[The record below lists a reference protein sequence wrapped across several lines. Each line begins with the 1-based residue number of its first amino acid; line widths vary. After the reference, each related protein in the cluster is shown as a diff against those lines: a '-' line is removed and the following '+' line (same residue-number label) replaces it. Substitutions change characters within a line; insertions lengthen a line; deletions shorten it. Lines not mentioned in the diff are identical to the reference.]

1 MIPKGAYPAVA
12 VTVGF
17 RESSMHYKKRSTH
30 HPIEMQRR
38 SFVFGSASALGLA
51 ARPLA
56 ISAGPAFAAERKITW
71 GTNEAYSRPE
81 MLQPFTEATGIE
93 VDTALFSDPA
103 ELVTKLTAGGAG
115 VDMMID
121 GSYHV
126 DITHRAGVIQ
136 PLDRS
141 AIPNLD
147 AVIPAFRNAE
157 GLSFDGQ
164 AYGVP
169 LLWGTDSIVYR
180 GDMVDGE
187 INDIAALFDPK
198 YAGRIAMPGG
208 LLESLIVGAIYL
220 GIEKPFDMD
229 ADDLDA
235 VAELLIKQ
243 KPLLRTYWNDIGDLK
258 NLMATGEVVLAWGWA
273 PVLELAK
280 DGIDIRWGFPSQGQL
295 GWYDACYL
303 TTEAE
308 GQAKSDCEALMNY
321 LLGDSYGVM
330 LGEEA
335 GYRTVSEKAI
345 AEMPAEM
352 RDSLSLDDPMS
363 YLDSATWWVTP
374 SDEQAYKDAWNRVL
388 NA

>member
-1 MIPKGAYPAVA
+1 
-12 VTVGF
+12 
-17 RESSMHYKKRSTH
+17 MHITKNKNQAPMT
-30 HPIEMQRR
+30 EMRRR
-38 SFVFGSASALGLA
+38 SFLAGTASTIGLGAAFGALG
-51 ARPLA
+51 
-56 ISAGPAFAAERKITW
+56 AGRAQAAERKITW
-71 GTNEAYSRPE
+71 GTNEAYARPR
-81 MLQPFTEATGIE
+81 MLQPFTDATGID

-103 ELVTKLTAGGAG
+103 ELVTKLAAGGAG

-126 DITHRAGVIQ
+126 DITHQAGVLQ
-136 PLDRS
+136 PIDPS
-141 AIPNLD
+141 AVPNLS
-147 AVIPAFRNAE
+147 AVIPAFKNAE
-157 GLSFDGQ
+157 GLSFDGET
-164 AYGVP
+164 YGVP
-169 LLWGTDSIVYR
+169 LLWGTDSMAYR

-187 INDIAALFDPK
+187 INDLGALFDSK

-220 GIEKPFDMD
+220 GIEKPFDMGSQE
-229 ADDLDA
+229 LDA
-235 VAELLIKQ
+235 VVELLIKQ

-273 PVLELAK
+273 PLLELAK
-280 DGIDIRWGFPSQGQL
+280 DGIDIRWGFPTQGQL

-303 TTEAE
+303 TTEAT

-335 GYRTVSEKAI
+335 GYRTVSESAI
-345 AEMPAEM
+345 AEMPDEM
-352 RDSLSLDDPMS
+352 RASLDLNNPMA

>member
-1 MIPKGAYPAVA
+1 MRNTNTKHGNSMIAL
-12 VTVGF
+12 
-17 RESSMHYKKRSTH
+17 
-30 HPIEMQRR
+30 QRR
-38 SFVFGSASALGLA
+38 SFVFGTASAMGLA
-51 ARPLA
+51 AAPFGFG
-56 ISAGPAFAAERKITW
+56 AGPARAADRKITW

-93 VDTALFSDPA
+93 VEAALFSDPA
-103 ELVTKLTAGGAG
+103 ELVTKLKSGGAG
-115 VDMMID
+115 VHMMID

-126 DITHRAGVIQ
+126 DITHQAGVLQ
-136 PLDRS
+136 PLDPG

-147 AVIPAFRNAE
+147 AVIPAFRDAE
-157 GLSFDGQ
+157 GLAFDGQ
-164 AYGVP
+164 TYGAP

-187 INDIAALFDPK
+187 INDLGALFDSR

-208 LLESLIVGAIYL
+208 LMESLIVGAIYL
-220 GIEKPFDMD
+220 GIEKPFDMS
-229 ADDLDA
+229 AADLDA
-235 VAELLIKQ
+235 VVELLVAQ

-273 PVLELAK
+273 PVLELVK
-280 DGIDIRWGFPSQGQL
+280 DDIDVRWGFPSQGQL

-321 LLGDSYGVM
+321 LLGESYGVM
-330 LGEEA
+330 LGKET

-345 AEMPAEM
+345 AEMPADM
-352 RDSLSLDDPMS
+352 RKSLDLDDPMS

-374 SDEQAYKDAWNRVL
+374 TDEQAYKDAWNRVL